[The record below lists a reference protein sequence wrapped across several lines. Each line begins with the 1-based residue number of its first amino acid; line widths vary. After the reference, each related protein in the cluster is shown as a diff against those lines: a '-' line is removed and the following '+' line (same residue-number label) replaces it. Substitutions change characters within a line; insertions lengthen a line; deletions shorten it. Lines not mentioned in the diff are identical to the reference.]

1 MERDLLRNLARLQAH
16 RIITG
21 KERAIIDYYLLQKNT
36 KSKDSIHNI
45 CQTLSMSNY
54 TAYHLVKSLEKKEII
69 QKNSLNFSKITA
81 LGTSIAVHC
90 KKRNILDRDEFTVKW
105 ENHRSEL
112 LYFLLSRRIK
122 TDDAEDILQESF
134 LKAWKNIDHFKK
146 GTNFRAWIF
155 LITKNTMRD
164 FFRKHCNFQYDEN
177 RDHPDVETVVEYSEE
192 EELRLIPY
200 IKKLPE
206 EYQEVLHLSLHSIP
220 YREISVLLNLPMGTI
235 KSRIHRAKT
244 LLKEVI
250 ESSASQSEL

>member
-21 KERAIIDYYLLQKNT
+21 KERAIIDYYLLQKSN
-36 KSKDSIHNI
+36 KSKNTVHDI
-45 CQTLSMSNY
+45 CKTLSISNY

-90 KKRNILDRDEFTVKW
+90 KNRNTLTRDEFSVKW
-105 ENHRSEL
+105 ENHRREL
-112 LYFLLSRRIK
+112 LYFLLSRKIK

-134 LKAWKNIDHFKK
+134 LKAWKNIDRFKK

-155 LITKNTMRD
+155 FITKNTMRD

-177 RDHPDVETVVEYSEE
+177 RDHPVENTIEYSEE
-192 EELRLIPY
+192 EEILLKPY

-244 LLKEVI
+244 LLKKVI
-250 ESSASQSEL
+250 ESSASQSES